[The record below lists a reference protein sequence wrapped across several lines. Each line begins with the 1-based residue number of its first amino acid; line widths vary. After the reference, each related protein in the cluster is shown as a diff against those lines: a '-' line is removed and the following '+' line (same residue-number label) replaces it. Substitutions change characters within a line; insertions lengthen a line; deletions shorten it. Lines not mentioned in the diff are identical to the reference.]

1 MSLVANEEFQ
11 HILRVQNTNVDGK
24 QKIMFAMTSIK
35 GIGRRF
41 TNIVCKKADVDM
53 NKRAGELSNQEIG
66 RVDHMG
72 FASLLVFFFFLCFKL
87 HYSLQVK
94 MATVEVVL
102 AASALSEEITKDEP
116 TKAEETTTT
125 EEAMAP
131 PPPTA
136 AEPPAEEEKVTETA
150 AAPEEPAAPEPEA
163 LVAEVEAKEE
173 KVVEEVAEVVAELK
187 KLQSLSRHPSR

>member
-1 MSLVANEEFQ
+1 MLVMWAKSKTFSVSFYNLRGRLHHTWAVPRFGFQYFSPFAREGINKHIEEAILRADRFSLAALNKIGLCESSFFTRCDGLQLRLNRQSLKTLAMSLVANEEFQ

-72 FASLLVFFFFLCFKL
+72 FASLLVFFFFFC
-87 HYSLQVK
+87 
-94 MATVEVVL
+94 
-102 AASALSEEITKDEP
+102 ASNYTIP
-116 TKAEETTTT
+116 F
-125 EEAMAP
+125 
-131 PPPTA
+131 
-136 AEPPAEEEKVTETA
+136 
-150 AAPEEPAAPEPEA
+150 
-163 LVAEVEAKEE
+163 
-173 KVVEEVAEVVAELK
+173 
-187 KLQSLSRHPSR
+187 R